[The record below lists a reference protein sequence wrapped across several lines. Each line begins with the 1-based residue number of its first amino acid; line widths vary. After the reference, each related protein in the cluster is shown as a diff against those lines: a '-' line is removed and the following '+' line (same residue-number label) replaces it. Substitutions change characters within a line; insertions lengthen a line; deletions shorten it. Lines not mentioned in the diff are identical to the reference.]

1 MDHPYGLLSLL
12 PPVAAI
18 VLAIVTRR
26 AALSLFLGV
35 AIGAFLL
42 ARGNPV
48 VAIPQLLETHLW
60 AAGTDDGRLRV
71 FAFTLMMGAMVSVMG
86 RCGGMQGLVNA
97 VMPLASTRRRGQL
110 TGWALGLVVFFD
122 DYANTVLLGHTLR
135 SLFDRLKLS
144 REKLAYVVDSTSAP
158 VAGLA
163 LISTW
168 VAVEIDNIRLGVKD
182 IDAIPPDETASV
194 AFDLFLYSIPYRFY
208 LIWAL
213 IMVPLVALLARDI
226 GPMRRA
232 EAQSLLRAASDDD
245 ARGRDRPTAHW
256 LFAIVPIVVCV
267 AVIVALLYTTGLQ
280 TLRDKDPA
288 RPETLQNII
297 AAADSYVALLWG
309 SLAGLMTAMA
319 FSRFGGLLT
328 GSQIMD
334 AAGQGAKLML
344 PALLI
349 LWLAAS
355 LSGMTGG
362 TPRELQPSQQ
372 NDPQAWKLAFPEHE
386 TKLYTGTYLRDAVR
400 RSMSSAQPAGAQ
412 APASSTAATASGA
425 SLVWLLPTVIFVLA
439 SIVAFATGTS
449 WGTMGIVMPMA
460 VPLAYGLIFPA
471 GVDATATAAAL
482 RDPLLLC
489 TIGSVLAGAIFGDH
503 CSPISD
509 TTVLSSQASGCD
521 HVAHVWTQLPYALLV
536 GAVAIVCG
544 TLPVGLGASVWL
556 LLPVGVVVMIA
567 ALFALGRRSV

>member
-110 TGWALGLVVFFD
+110 SGWALGLVVFFD

-245 ARGRDRPTAHW
+245 ARGRDRPSHA
-256 LFAIVPIVVCV
+256 
-267 AVIVALLYTTGLQ
+267 
-280 TLRDKDPA
+280 
-288 RPETLQNII
+288 
-297 AAADSYVALLWG
+297 S
-309 SLAGLMTAMA
+309 AG
-319 FSRFGGLLT
+319 
-328 GSQIMD
+328 
-334 AAGQGAKLML
+334 
-344 PALLI
+344 
-349 LWLAAS
+349 
-355 LSGMTGG
+355 
-362 TPRELQPSQQ
+362 
-372 NDPQAWKLAFPEHE
+372 
-386 TKLYTGTYLRDAVR
+386 
-400 RSMSSAQPAGAQ
+400 
-412 APASSTAATASGA
+412 
-425 SLVWLLPTVIFVLA
+425 
-439 SIVAFATGTS
+439 
-449 WGTMGIVMPMA
+449 
-460 VPLAYGLIFPA
+460 
-471 GVDATATAAAL
+471 
-482 RDPLLLC
+482 
-489 TIGSVLAGAIFGDH
+489 
-503 CSPISD
+503 
-509 TTVLSSQASGCD
+509 
-521 HVAHVWTQLPYALLV
+521 
-536 GAVAIVCG
+536 
-544 TLPVGLGASVWL
+544 
-556 LLPVGVVVMIA
+556 
-567 ALFALGRRSV
+567 